1 MQIYIFKNNEQF
13 GPFDAAQIEDY
24 IKTNVFDI
32 NNLAW
37 SEGEA
42 EWIPLSGLLIKQSQ
56 TQDVEINVMEA
67 KPAEIQSAPQ
77 VAEIKILTINI
88 AKRFLK
94 DNDSI
99 HLGEFTLIEPS
110 AAQVLAKHKG
120 ELNLSGLTSLSDKS
134 AMELSKHQGLLV
146 LVNLASLSNT
156 GAEALV
162 QSKWSGNKTSLIA
175 SKNVEITLARAK
187 ARVEAKAQ
195 AQAKAQA
202 KARAHA
208 TASAA
213 AESESQANRL
223 ENIKNTFLLLFFIV
237 TPIVGIILLCI
248 GFGNIES
255 NSAVNL
261 ILTGFICIALPFGGI
276 FVVAAMSGSS
286 DPQTRN
292 TQVAMWQRQQM
303 MNKLD
308 DIRSEFNDE

>member
-237 TPIVGIILLCI
+237 TPIVGIILLFI

-255 NSAVNL
+255 KSAINL
-261 ILTGFICIALPFGGI
+261 ILLGFICIALPFGGI

>member
-56 TQDVEINVMEA
+56 MPDVEINVMEA
-67 KPAEIQSAPQ
+67 KLAEIPSAPQ

-237 TPIVGIILLCI
+237 TPIVGIILLFI

-255 NSAVNL
+255 KSAINL
-261 ILTGFICIALPFGGI
+261 ILLGFICIALPFGGI

>member
-195 AQAKAQA
+195 AQAKA
-202 KARAHA
+202 RDHA